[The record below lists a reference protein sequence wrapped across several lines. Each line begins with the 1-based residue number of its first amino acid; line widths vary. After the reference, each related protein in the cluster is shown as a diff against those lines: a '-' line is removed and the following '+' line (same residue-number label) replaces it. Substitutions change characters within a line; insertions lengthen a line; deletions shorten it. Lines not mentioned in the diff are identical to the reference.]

1 MRFLITCYRLD
12 LTGTSTYTF
21 TLASELRKK
30 GIDVDVFSP
39 FPEIMSGELKK
50 IGVRV
55 HENLEEVTDEKY
67 ACIIAQHNIL
77 ALMTRSIK
85 PEVPMIFLSHGV
97 LLPQAF
103 IEVPPSI
110 DVNIQK
116 YIAVSEEVKDNLVL
130 NHRVSPENVEVVRN
144 FVDVNRFFPQREINE
159 RPKVVLFISS
169 RVASKVYRTIKD
181 ACKKLN
187 LKLNIVGKTK
197 KVLNIEDYIN
207 QADIVV
213 SLGRGILEGMACGRA
228 AIVYDYQGGD
238 GMITKNSI
246 NEIRKHNFSGRRFK
260 KNYGVT
266 DLIQEIKKYEKCMG
280 KINREIILKDY
291 SVSLVSDKIINICR
305 QVQKNFCPKPIAIPH
320 KELVWYQNQI
330 RNIYNSRTWKLGL
343 KMKHILLPSM
353 GKLLMSRFHPFFT
366 DKILRSIE
374 DKE

>member
-77 ALMTRSIK
+77 ALMVRSIK

-130 NHRVSPENVEVVRN
+130 NHRVSPKNVEVVRN
-144 FVDVNRFFPQREINE
+144 FVNVNRFFPQSEISE
-159 RPKVVLFISS
+159 RPKVVLFISNLF
-169 RVASKVYRTIKD
+169 ASKVYRTIKD

-197 KVLNIEDYIN
+197 KVPNIEDYIN

-238 GMITKNSI
+238 GMISEENIT
-246 NEIRKHNFSGRRFK
+246 EIRKHNFSGRRFK

-291 SVSLVSDKIINICR
+291 SVSLVSDKIINICN

-343 KMKHILLPSM
+343 KMRHILLPSM